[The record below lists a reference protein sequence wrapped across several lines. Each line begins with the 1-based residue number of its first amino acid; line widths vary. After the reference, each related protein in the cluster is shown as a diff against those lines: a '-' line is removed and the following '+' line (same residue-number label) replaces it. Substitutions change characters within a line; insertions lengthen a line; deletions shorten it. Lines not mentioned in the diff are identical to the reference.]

1 MSPPQE
7 EGLWEEVG
15 GRWQLKNEVTLDIH
29 EGTPSRNGTFIR
41 A

>member
-15 GRWQLKNEVTLDIH
+15 GQQRLKNEVTLDIH
-29 EGTPSRNGTFIR
+29 EGTPSGNGTFIR